1 MFSGRFVNLSDTFP
15 FCKEKLQVVPVMLS
29 LDLVSNGFSLNW
41 KSCNNDVLS
50 ASKHDHDC

>member
-1 MFSGRFVNLSDTFP
+1 MNLSDEFP

-41 KSCNNDVLS
+41 KSCNNEVFIS
-50 ASKHDHDC
+50 FKA